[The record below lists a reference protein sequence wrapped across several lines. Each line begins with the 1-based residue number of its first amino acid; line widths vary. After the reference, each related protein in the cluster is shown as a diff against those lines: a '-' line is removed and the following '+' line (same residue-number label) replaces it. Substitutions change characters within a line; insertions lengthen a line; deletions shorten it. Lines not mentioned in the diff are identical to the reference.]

1 MNCRNRGSV
10 SDLQVSDHSELWYR
24 FEVSGKMCALL
35 QQNEWG
41 SVFGM
46 FPELFCCPSKASIE
60 ESYKYH
66 AFGCASCRLVS
77 RQQRSTDYLPGR
89 YGMVGMCCRT
99 IALNLVGAPALDSC
113 ASRVGIIRR
122 ESARGESAGP
132 FLGQKYK
139 AHNGGG
145 TSLLLYGLGSEPRF
159 TIEGIDEG
167 SARMMNEMEQ
177 QKKTKPKHCWRV
189 HPN

>member
-1 MNCRNRGSV
+1 
-10 SDLQVSDHSELWYR
+10 
-24 FEVSGKMCALL
+24 
-35 QQNEWG
+35 
-41 SVFGM
+41 
-46 FPELFCCPSKASIE
+46 
-60 ESYKYH
+60 
-66 AFGCASCRLVS
+66 
-77 RQQRSTDYLPGR
+77 
-89 YGMVGMCCRT
+89 MVGMCCRT

-167 SARMMNEMEQ
+167 SAEIDDERDGTTEEN
-177 QKKTKPKHCWRV
+177 KAKTLLESTPQLNKSRSRSRTI
-189 HPN
+189 